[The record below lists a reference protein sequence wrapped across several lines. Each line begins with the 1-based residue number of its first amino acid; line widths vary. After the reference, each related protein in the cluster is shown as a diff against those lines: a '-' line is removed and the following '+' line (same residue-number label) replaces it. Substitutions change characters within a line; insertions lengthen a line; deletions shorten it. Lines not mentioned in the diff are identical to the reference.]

1 MDRQSGFFGGRR
13 GYHHG
18 RLKDALVEAAR
29 QLAAERGP
37 SGFTL
42 AEAAKLVGVTAAAPY
57 RHFTDRNALMGEL
70 ARRGFEQFADEL
82 AEAWDAGRPDPV
94 AALRRMGEAYL
105 AFARREP
112 GLYAAMFGNVRTLDS
127 PESGAAADRA
137 LDALRRAAQAVLAHY
152 GATAGDSR
160 ALAFEIWS
168 LSHGVAM
175 LTVSGHLDPARA
187 GCDPATILS
196 GAAADIVA
204 GAIRRALGAPDM
216 AVPPAPPPAPPGPW
230 GKRG

>member
-1 MDRQSGFFGGRR
+1 MRDGGPRFFGERR

-18 RLKDALVEAAR
+18 NLKEALVEAAR

-42 AEAAKLVGVTAAAPY
+42 AEAAKLVGVTPAAPY
-57 RHFTDRNALMGEL
+57 RHFADRTALLAEL

-82 AEAWDAGRPDPV
+82 AAAWDAGTPDPV
-94 AALRRMGEAYL
+94 AALKRMGEAYL

-112 GLYAAMFGNVRTLDS
+112 GLYAAMFGSVATLDA
-127 PESGAAADRA
+127 PGPGAAADRA
-137 LDALRRAAQAVLAHY
+137 LETLRRAAQAVLSRY
-152 GATAGDSR
+152 GAPGDAR

-175 LTVSGHLDPARA
+175 LTVSGHLAPERA
-187 GCDPATILS
+187 GCDPSLVLA
-196 GAAADIVA
+196 GAAASVVE
-204 GAIRRALGAPDM
+204 GAIRRALGAPPG
-216 AVPPAPPPAPPGPW
+216 AAPPDSAPAKGPW
-230 GKRG
+230 GAR